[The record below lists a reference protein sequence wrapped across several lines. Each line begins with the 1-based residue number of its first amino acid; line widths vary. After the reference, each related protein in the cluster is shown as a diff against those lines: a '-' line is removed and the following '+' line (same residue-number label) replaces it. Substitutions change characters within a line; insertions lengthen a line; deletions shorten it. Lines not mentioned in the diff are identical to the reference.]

1 MIRPSRPSRPPGGLH
16 CASSRKSAFL
26 AFFLILVALV
36 CSGPP
41 AWAQGRSDVL
51 NEQEADLVR
60 LAQEIDERTALFLKI
75 AERRLV
81 TLEGGEP
88 PAPAPAKAAKGEDA
102 RAGDKFG
109 PPPGGPRDALL
120 RNYVA
125 VIEEMQDKIDDAYER
140 NANNPKIKKSLENV
154 RKTLEGYLPRLKAL
168 SEKVAAPAEGRALEA
183 AALATEKTL
192 ADAKAFLNEK

>member
-1 MIRPSRPSRPPGGLH
+1 LT
-16 CASSRKSAFL
+16 
-26 AFFLILVALV
+26 LVVLV
-36 CSGPP
+36 CAGAP
-41 AWAQGRSDVL
+41 APAQGRSDVL

-81 TLEGGEP
+81 ALEGGEP
-88 PAPAPAKAAKGEDA
+88 PAPAPAKAKKGEDA
-102 RAGDKFG
+102 PAGEKFG

-140 NANNPKIKKSLENV
+140 NVNNPKIKKSLENV
-154 RKTLEGYLPRLKAL
+154 RKTLEGYLPRLKRL
-168 SEKVAAPAEGRALEA
+168 SDKVAAPAESRALEA
-183 AALATEKTL
+183 AALVTEKTL

>member
-1 MIRPSRPSRPPGGLH
+1 M
-16 CASSRKSAFL
+16 A
-26 AFFLILVALV
+26 LI
-36 CSGPP
+36 CTGPP
-41 AWAQGRSDVL
+41 AAAQGRSDVL

-81 TLEGGEP
+81 ALEGGEP
-88 PAPAPAKAAKGEDA
+88 PAPAPAKVQKGEKGEDA

-154 RKTLEGYLPRLKAL
+154 RKTLESYLPRLKGL
-168 SEKVAAPAEGRALEA
+168 SDKVAAPAEGRALEA